1 MKVGHHPYN
10 DSETPFSSS
19 FSVTSEDLIKI
30 PEKYMKRKLDD
41 DIEYITS
48 LGGLNEI
55 IKKLKT
61 SKDTGITMKDNY
73 KEREFYFGSN
83 KPREVKRDTYCQIC
97 WEALGDLTLRI
108 LIVSGLI
115 SIILG
120 SSLDEHKEYAW
131 IEGFAII
138 IAVVVVVNV
147 TAVNDMQKQRKFL
160 DLQEQNRKIKSVDL
174 LRDGV
179 WSSVHPNDLLVGDII
194 RLENGITIP
203 ADGILIEAY
212 QVETLEASMTGEN
225 DNIKKVNYSE
235 SVEIRNE
242 FMKNNPG
249 LADLAFNEDRHH
261 DIPSP
266 VVLSGTNLAEGFG
279 LMLVI
284 AVGKNSCEGRIVE
297 LAEQESESTPLMLK
311 LDSLAESIGKGGLGA
326 AIITVLA
333 LFLRIIIVRSTT
345 DNGWDGGNPAQEFV
359 AAFIIGITVL
369 VVAIPE
375 GLPLAVTISLAYSV
389 KKMQKD
395 NNLVRKMH
403 ACETMGGADMICSD
417 KTGTLTQNKMTVS
430 EFWAGGALVSFERSR
445 PSHKTFQAEYLHLL
459 KEAIFTNSSASI
471 DLSGKQT
478 GSKTEVAM
486 LLLMQNFGHN
496 DYEETRKIYKNRPF
510 KLFPFSSKRKRSSIQ
525 ISLENGKKRLHV
537 KGASEVLAEKCSH
550 FLTADGSLREMTDYE
565 LGNVNTVIQDMTE
578 RALRV
583 IALAY
588 KDLKTDIDLDELNS
602 AGFPAVEDSGLT
614 LIGLAGIRDPIR
626 DEVPDAVKKCQ
637 RAGITV
643 RMVTGDNK
651 ATARAIA
658 KECFIVTSEDH
669 VVMEG
674 KEFALRTGGTV
685 CKKCKVKVCDCPRT
699 KADAKKSG
707 VKIRKDVVQDF
718 ESFKEL
724 IKSLAVLARS
734 SPDDKYT
741 LVTGLKQIGHV
752 VAVTGDGTN
761 DAPALKKADIGF
773 AMGIAGTEMAKEAA
787 GIILLDD
794 NFNSIVRA
802 VVWGRNI
809 YDNIRCFLQFQLTVN
824 VVAVVLAMV
833 GAITIQQSPL
843 GSVQLLWVNLIMDS
857 FASLAL
863 ATDPPTEKHLERK
876 PHKRKEFMI
885 EKTMWKHIFGQAF
898 IQLCILFTMTYVGER
913 FLPDFYSDFSFKG
926 FVVAGRNYHFD
937 GEKDYKDSFSDPD
950 KGPSEHFTYIFNIF
964 VLFQLTNEF
973 NSRKLRDEMNVFSGL
988 SKNWLFTII
997 WIGTFCV
1004 QIIIVSFGNIPFG
1017 CAIYGLSFL
1026 QWLVCC
1032 AFAMASFVWRLILI
1046 LIPSKRF
1053 PQAGQRE
1060 HEGVL
1065 GEGVLSFRG
1074 SLNKRVSFNIS
1085 N

>member
-19 FSVTSEDLIKI
+19 FSVTVDDLIKI

-48 LGGLNEI
+48 LGGLGEI
-55 IKKLKT
+55 CKKLKT
-61 SKDTGITMKDNY
+61 TKDAGYNSADTS
-73 KEREFYFGSN
+73 KERELTFGSN
-83 KPREVKRDTYCQIC
+83 RPREVKRDTYWEIC

-120 SSLDEHKEYAW
+120 SALDEHKEYAW

-147 TAVNDMQKQRKFL
+147 TAVNDMQKQKKFL
-160 DLQEQNRKIKSVDL
+160 DLQEQNRKIKIVNL
-174 LRDGV
+174 LRDGN
-179 WSSVHPNDLLVGDII
+179 WILIHPNELLVGDII
-194 RLENGITIP
+194 KVENGITIP
-203 ADGILIEAY
+203 ADGILIEAH

-225 DNIKKVNYSE
+225 DNIKKVSYAE
-235 SVEIRNE
+235 SVELRAE
-242 FMKNNPG
+242 FLKHNPG
-249 LADLAFNEDRHH
+249 LADMTFTEDRHH

-279 LMLVI
+279 IMVVI

-297 LAEQESESTPLMLK
+297 LAEQESESTPLMMK
-311 LDSLAESIGKGGLGA
+311 LDSLAESIGKGGLAA
-326 AIITVLA
+326 AIVTVLA
-333 LFLRIIIVRSTT
+333 LFLRIIIVRSK
-345 DNGWDGGNPAQEFV
+345 DSKWGEGNPAQEFV
-359 AAFIIGITVL
+359 QAFIIGITVL

-471 DLSGKQT
+471 DKSGKQI
-478 GSKTEVAM
+478 GSKTEIAM

-496 DYEETRKIYKNRPF
+496 DYEETRNIYKNRAF
-510 KLFPFSSKRKRSSIQ
+510 KLFPFSSRRKRSSIQ
-525 ISLENGKKRLHV
+525 ISLENGSKRLHV
-537 KGASEVLAEKCSH
+537 KGASEVLAEKCTH
-550 FLTADGSLREMTDYE
+550 FLTADGSLRELTENE
-565 LGNVNTVIQDMTE
+565 LFNVGSVIQDMTE

-588 KDLKTDIDLDELNS
+588 KDLKTEIDLDELNE
-602 AGFPAVEDSGLT
+602 AGFPKVEDSGLT

-626 DEVPDAVKKCQ
+626 DEVPEAVKKCQ

-658 KECFIVTSEDH
+658 KECFIITSDEH
-669 VVMEG
+669 IVMEG
-674 KEFALRTGGTV
+674 KEFAMRTGGTI
-685 CKKCKVKVCDCPRT
+685 CKRCKVKACECPRT
-699 KADAKKSG
+699 KADVKKTG
-707 VKIRKDVVQDF
+707 KKIRKDVVQNFD
-718 ESFKEL
+718 SFKDL

-741 LVTGLKQIGHV
+741 LVTGLKQLGHV

-863 ATDPPTEKHLERK
+863 ATDPPTDKHLERK

-885 EKTMWKHIFGQAF
+885 EKIMWKHIFGQAF
-898 IQLCILFTMTYVGER
+898 MQLCVLFTMTYAGEY
-913 FLPDFYSDFSFKG
+913 FLPDFYSDFELKG
-926 FVVAGRNYHFD
+926 TVEVGRNYHFD
-937 GEKDYKDSFSDPD
+937 GEDDYKDKFNDPNI
-950 KGPSEHFTYIFNIF
+950 GPSEHFTYIFNVF
-964 VLFQLTNEF
+964 VLFQLTNEY
-973 NSRKLRDEMNVFSGL
+973 NSRKLRDEFNCFSGL
-988 SKNWLFTII
+988 SKNWIFSVI
-997 WIGTFCV
+997 WVGTFCV

-1017 CAIYGLSFL
+1017 CAIYGLSFI

-1032 AFAMASFVWRLILI
+1032 AFALMSFIWRLFLI
-1046 LIPSKRF
+1046 MIPSGRF

-1074 SLNKRVSFNIS
+1074 SLNKRVSFNMA